1 MENNSVCF
9 KLNLTVKSMFL
20 DLVNFFKAPFHTSLD
35 NPMDAGI
42 DMCTTTTTTAIVPE
56 S

>member
-9 KLNLTVKSMFL
+9 KLKMTVKSMFL

-42 DMCTTTTTTAIVPE
+42 DMCTTTTAIIPE

>member
-20 DLVNFFKAPFHTSLD
+20 DLVNFFNVPFHTSLD
-35 NPMDAGI
+35 NSMDAGI
-42 DMCTTTTTTAIVPE
+42 DMCTTTTSTTIIPE